1 LPSLLLKPKRSPL
14 LKPKANV
21 HKLLHIVWHIWI
33 KRTRCSALHYCRSQN
48 YWLGPMYIYGS
59 PCSSLPTYYETKVPH
74 EGFPAL
80 AVAVT
85 TSNSMYCGGMPPE
98 TSRQRETPTLCR
110 IIYLLDKCHLNRF
123 HVEIQTYPCFLSE
136 SKHRLHHGIAF
147 ASPSCTLQWWIH
159 THVGKGVACCFPAH
173 LETRKR
179 KRSYIVSKVPT
190 FLITPKG
197 SCIAVQGTIIIGFC
211 QHHRIP

>member
-1 LPSLLLKPKRSPL
+1 
-14 LKPKANV
+14 V
-21 HKLLHIVWHIWI
+21 HKLLHNIVRHIWI

-59 PCSSLPTYYETKVPH
+59 PCSSLPTYHQTKVPH

-110 IIYLLDKCHLNRF
+110 TIFVLDKCHLNRF

-136 SKHRLHHGIAF
+136 SKHHLHHGIAF
-147 ASPSCTLQWWIH
+147 ASPSCTLQ
-159 THVGKGVACCFPAH
+159 
-173 LETRKR
+173 
-179 KRSYIVSKVPT
+179 
-190 FLITPKG
+190 
-197 SCIAVQGTIIIGFC
+197 
-211 QHHRIP
+211 